1 LSLTILKTILL
12 SVTLNGATRLL
23 IWGLGQFEHILITG
37 KYFILMT
44 MVLIFFIVHNVGA
57 KSWEN
62 GQAIAPTAVRRL
74 IGGRDEG
81 GIHFP
86 DGIDSSEHRRGG
98 FLRSEPQLPKT
109 IYWIAAAVLNA
120 CVTF

>member
-1 LSLTILKTILL
+1 MRIA
-12 SVTLNGATRLL
+12 ATRLL
-23 IWGLGQFEHILITG
+23 IWGLGQFENILITG

-81 GIHFP
+81 GIYFP
-86 DGIDSSEHRRGG
+86 NSIDSSEHRRGG
-98 FLRSEPQLPKT
+98 NVRSEPRLSKSNLLDSGGSAQRLRDVL
-109 IYWIAAAVLNA
+109 IYPQQHRAADE
-120 CVTF
+120 